1 MSTVKEI
8 LAELRSKP
16 TTSVPNAGKVL
27 GDLSKNAAYDAARAG
42 TLGVPT
48 SGLGESCV
56 FPLSPYCSASAWP
69 TSPNKPPNND
79 CAVSDSGRRFF

>member
-8 LAELRSKP
+8 LSELRSKP

-48 SGLGESCV
+48 LGLGGKLRVPS
-56 FPLSPYCSASAWP
+56 L
-69 TSPNKPPNND
+69 
-79 CAVSDSGRRFF
+79 AVLQRLGLADEPQQAAE

>member
-48 SGLGESCV
+48 FWAGGKLRVPSLAVLQRLGLADE
-56 FPLSPYCSASAWP
+56 PQQAAE
-69 TSPNKPPNND
+69 
-79 CAVSDSGRRFF
+79 